1 MSKLRCGTQALIRAC
16 GDYMR
21 SLQGHFN
28 LIAYSLRQR
37 CDLFHLGLSVW
48 HQNRPVKELFAVP
61 AVSVGEEPALSDKDI
76 HRLLSAYRAS
86 KPESYYDEQSVWGF
100 YFKSKLIKLHEIF
113 MRGSIPEARQ
123 ELANPGKNKLFYG
136 FDNTFDEITKKMQ
149 QKPSHQLGMAKL
161 CLGELIVLAEA
172 FGVLPCDRPESGHWR
187 NNRFLADDVIKR
199 LEIDL
204 KVKIEFPNPYPL
216 EYGLATQCGIASYR
230 SIHALHQT
238 LLARKLLHEQK
249 STRLL
254 EIGAG
259 LGRGAFYALRFGSM
273 RYDIVDLPFTML
285 SQGYFL
291 MSTLGADKVRL
302 AGEPYLTTPG
312 CVNLLLPDEFLN
324 GEQRYDLVINVDS
337 FPEINRRIA
346 QQYWNK
352 IENCSNIFLS
362 INHEYNELTVRELY
376 KGSPRVQSVTRHPSW
391 MRRGYVEELIEFK

>member
-1 MSKLRCGTQALIRAC
+1 MRKLKCSTRALIWAC

-21 SLQGHFN
+21 SLKGHFN
-28 LIAYSLRQR
+28 LTAYSLRQR

-48 HQNRPVKELFAVP
+48 CQNRPVKELIAVP

-100 YFKSKLIKLHEIF
+100 YFKSKLIKLHKIF

-123 ELANPGKNKLFYG
+123 ELANPGSNKLFYG

-161 CLGELIVLAEA
+161 CLGELITLAEA

-204 KVKIEFPNPYPL
+204 GVKIEFPNPYPL

-238 LLARKLLHEQK
+238 LFARKLLHEQR
-249 STRLL
+249 SARLL

-259 LGRGAFYALRFGSM
+259 LGRGAFYASKLGVAQ
-273 RYDIVDLPFTML
+273 YDIVDLPLTML

-302 AGEPYLTTPG
+302 GGEPYLTTPG
-312 CVNLLLPDEFLN
+312 CVNLLLPPEFLN
-324 GEQRYDLVINVDS
+324 DEQRYDLAINVDS
-337 FPEINRRIA
+337 FPEIDQRIA

-352 IENCSNIFLS
+352 IESCSNRFLS
-362 INHEYNELTVRELY
+362 INHEFNELTVKELY

-391 MRRGYVEELIEFK
+391 MRRGYVEELIEF